1 MSEQEKICYEQ
12 GKCEALEAKLA
23 EANTQLIERTTKLK
37 EVTAVLA
44 KVARERD
51 ENKCKVSALE
61 KQLDEERMA
70 HKELIKKASKKPKK
84 PIRVPGLGFA
94 ASAVFCVLLIVLVN
108 SQLLSPIVGEPAL
121 VLGLCM
127 CFGFAGVL
135 IGRIGK

>member
-12 GKCEALEAKLA
+12 GKCAALEAKLA
-23 EANTQLIERTTKLK
+23 EANTELNERTTKLK

-70 HKELIKKASKKPKK
+70 HKELIKKVSRKPKK
-84 PIRVPGLGFA
+84 PIRVPMIALGTA
-94 ASAVFCVLLIVLVN
+94 AGVCVALIVLIET
-108 SQLLSPIVGEPAL
+108 QMLSPIVGEPAAA
-121 VLGLCM
+121 VCLGVCA
-127 CFGFAGVL
+127 FFAGL
-135 IGRIGK
+135 LWERIGK